1 MQKTIFFLI
10 MIIFFSCNDKKIDPE
25 IKPDNKEFND
35 QELQKIGHFYQP
47 EKMTTRPIKLE
58 INSEEKNYEIDIY
71 NSDILKKDNEN
82 LKLHSDKI
90 ALLLKKH
97 LIKNNVIYNDI
108 IIRIYQKND
117 GKQSFQ
123 YTDQELIKIE
133 NKQHLDQSKRIKL

>member
-1 MQKTIFFLI
+1 M
-10 MIIFFSCNDKKIDPE
+10 FFSCNEKKIDPE

-97 LIKNNVIYNDI
+97 LIKNNVTYNDI
-108 IIRIYQKND
+108 IIRIYQKNN

-123 YTDQELIKIE
+123 YTNQELVNIE
-133 NKQHLDQSKRIKL
+133 NRQHLDQSKKIKL

>member
-10 MIIFFSCNDKKIDPE
+10 MIMFFSCNEKKIDPE

-97 LIKNNVIYNDI
+97 LIKNNVTYNDI
-108 IIRIYQKND
+108 IIRIYQKNN

-123 YTDQELIKIE
+123 YTNQELVNIE
-133 NKQHLDQSKRIKL
+133 NRQHLDQSKKIKL